1 MALKENSIKMNK
13 PQMIWIWPSSPINTK
28 AYSSGVP
35 QSLGKEQ
42 VKCTGDVASA
52 GDGLIL
58 GLYKT
63 EPIKSLEGLRGWA
76 HRDLKS
82 SRKY

>member
-1 MALKENSIKMNK
+1 MEF
-13 PQMIWIWPSSPINTK
+13 
-28 AYSSGVP
+28 

-42 VKCTGDVASA
+42 VKCTGDVARA

-58 GLYKT
+58 GLCKT
-63 EPIKSLEGLRGWA
+63 EAIKSLEGLRGWA